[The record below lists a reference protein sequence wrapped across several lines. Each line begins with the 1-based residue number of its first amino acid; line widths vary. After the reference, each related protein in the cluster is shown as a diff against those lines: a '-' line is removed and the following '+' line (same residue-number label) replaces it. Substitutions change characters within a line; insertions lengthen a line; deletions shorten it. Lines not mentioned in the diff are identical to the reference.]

1 MISQKPLGLDNA
13 GSGMFG
19 RDLLIREYYAEKRNR
34 VITCPYQP
42 GNLKISEKA
51 CLKRHQAAVKKRL
64 QPFKSEDL
72 FNFFV
77 SQSLIRCESCP
88 MIKKKDLGD
97 SVQTFSTSIAKRGN
111 DPFKR
116 RLSS

>member
-1 MISQKPLGLDNA
+1 MERGVIS
-13 GSGMFG
+13 
-19 RDLLIREYYAEKRNR
+19 RDILIREYYAEKKNR
-34 VITCPYQP
+34 LITCPYQP

-51 CLKRHQAAVKKRL
+51 CLKRHHAAIKKRS

-77 SQSLIRCESCP
+77 SQSLVRCETCP
-88 MIKKKDLGD
+88 IIKKNHSRD
-97 SVQTFSTSIAKRGN
+97 SVETFSAPLYGKENNSS
-111 DPFKR
+111 KR